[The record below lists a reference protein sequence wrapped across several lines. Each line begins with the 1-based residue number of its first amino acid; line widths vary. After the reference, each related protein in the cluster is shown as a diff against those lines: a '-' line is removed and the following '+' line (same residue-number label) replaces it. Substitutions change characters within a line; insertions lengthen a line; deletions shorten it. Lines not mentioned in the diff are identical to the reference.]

1 MVDLDVLEE
10 CGITTKA
17 LKAKFEAEVPDARIK
32 ELIDLIQSRLIKGRD
47 VNLRDYRTYWAID
60 CAYDAPFQQRD
71 VVLIQAF
78 LARGGGD
85 GTSEALCRQWGLN
98 DADLFYSEKQTDG
111 REVKKIRQQHFF
123 RVLVPIVK
131 SYVTIRRA
139 KMFNDRNT
147 YPFLKY
153 EPISFTTE
161 KRLLCEVVT
170 DVVQRMSAAFGFP
183 SYLSQVI
190 LQNLLYG
197 HCLMFVKES
206 WYSEYQWLGK
216 SKYTVEKG
224 DTLGKLSDKYN
235 VTVKSIKD
243 ANPDRAGKLTAGETI
258 TIPKRKVC
266 VKEGLRYET
275 PHPTRCFFDLTN
287 PQNTIN
293 TDTGCRYA
301 GFWRVD
307 RYGDL
312 KQNDKIWNKD
322 KITWGSSNNW
332 FSFDSYKAFWEEVYP
347 CVQTLPACA
356 AGSGPPTTDRVNRS
370 IYYINTDADA
380 AVFLTNIFMKINPSQ
395 YGLGDYDCPI
405 WFRFVVA
412 NDCSVLWAEP
422 IPYNPILYTGYDA
435 DTTRYPQSSMALEI
449 TPFQTQLGNILSQ
462 ILFTARQGLWKMI
475 PFDSDLVDP
484 EVIKKLENRGSD
496 YAGAQFLEYSSQRA
510 RTIGQDPATMF
521 RPIELACKSSA
532 EMTGQIQVIIDI
544 LERLLGMSSSEVGA
558 PASHE
563 QTAEEIRV
571 VNTNTTVRVDFTGTF
586 IDDFINAWK
595 EQLYYASMAY
605 MDDEY
610 ISQVNPTPENMAALK
625 KLGFDTVTEPK
636 DGDKNPVEIRVK
648 KSSMV
653 LDGFSSDRTSAQS
666 ISSPAVGAVILQGI
680 QAIVSNPLLMQSVG
694 SPAIL
699 DMLTQA
705 LILAG
710 APKDFKLRADPKA
723 SPESQAQQ
731 MQEQLG
737 QMAEQLQQNI
747 LKQVAEGIKPMAD
760 AIKANGEQDAQTVEA
775 MKETISKIG
784 QLAQQ
789 AQAADEAL
797 KQMGQATAQQG
808 QQIEQLGQS
817 LQQVGQVTA
826 QTKQEADATAQTV
839 ATVGD
844 ILKNQHA
851 EPVQSA
857 PAGTFNP

>member
-1 MVDLDVLEE
+1 MIDLDLLEE

-17 LKAKFEAEVPDARIK
+17 LKAKFEAEVLDDKAK
-32 ELIDLIQSRLIKGRD
+32 ELVDLIQSRVIKGRD
-47 VNLRDYRTYWAID
+47 TNLRDYRTYWAID

-78 LARGGGD
+78 LNRGGD
-85 GTSEALCRQWGLN
+85 TASSAALCKQWGLN
-98 DADLFYSEKQTDG
+98 DAELFYTETGKDG
-111 REVKKIRQQHFF
+111 LPVKKIRQQHFF

-170 DVVQRMSAAFGFP
+170 DVVQRMSSAFGFP

-190 LQNLLYG
+190 LQTLLYG
-197 HCLMFVKES
+197 HCLMFVKEP
-206 WYSEYQWLGK
+206 WFSEYQMVGAA
-216 SKYTVEKG
+216 KYTVAAG
-224 DTLGKLSDKYN
+224 DTIGKLSDKFN
-235 VTVKSIKD
+235 VSVKELKD
-243 ANPDRAGKLTAGETI
+243 ANPDRAGKLTVGEEI
-258 TIPKRKVC
+258 TIPKHKEC

-275 PHPTRCFFDLTN
+275 PHPTRSFFDLTN

-301 GFWRVD
+301 GYWRVM
-307 RYGDL
+307 RYGEL
-312 KQNDKIWNKD
+312 KADPLIWNKD
-322 KITWGSSNNW
+322 KITWGNNNNW
-332 FSFDSYKAFWEEVYP
+332 FAFDSYKAFWEEVYP

-356 AGSGPPTTDRVNRS
+356 GGNAGPPTTDRVNRS

-380 AVFLTNIFMKINPSQ
+380 AVFLTNIFMKIIPSQ
-395 YGLGDYDCPI
+395 YGLGDYDCPV
-405 WFRFVVA
+405 WFQFIVA
-412 NDCSVLWAEP
+412 NDSSILWAAP

-462 ILFTARQGLWKMI
+462 ILFTARQGLWKVI
-475 PFDSDLVDP
+475 PFDTDLVDP
-484 EVIKKLENRGSD
+484 EMIRQLNNQGSD
-496 YAGAQFLEYSSQRA
+496 YAGANFLPYSSQRM
-510 RTIGQDPATMF
+510 RTLQNDPGTAF

-532 EMTGQIQVIIDI
+532 EMTNQIQVIIDI

-595 EQLYYASMAY
+595 IQIYYASLAY

-610 ISQVNPTPENMAALK
+610 ISQVNPTPENMAALI
-625 KLGFDTVTEPK
+625 KLGFDTVQEPAP
-636 DGDKNPVEIRVK
+636 GDKNPVEIRVK
-648 KSSMV
+648 KEKMV
-653 LDGFSSDRTSAQS
+653 LDGFSSDRTSSQS
-666 ISSPAVGAVILQGI
+666 ISSPAVGAIILQGV
-680 QAIVSNPLLMQSVG
+680 QAISSNPLLMQSVG

-710 APKDFKLRADPKA
+710 APRDFKLRADPA
-723 SPESQAQQ
+723 AGPDAQAQQ
-731 MQEQLG
+731 MQQQVA
-737 QMAEQLQQNI
+737 QMAQQLQQNI
-747 LKQVAEGIKPMAD
+747 LKQVGEGIKPMAD
-760 AIKANGEQDAQTVEA
+760 AIKANGEQDAQTVQALKQTMEKLA
-775 MKETISKIG
+775 
-784 QLAQQ
+784 QLTQQ
-789 AQAADEAL
+789 AQQSD
-797 KQMGQATAQQG
+797 
-808 QQIEQLGQS
+808 QQIQQLGQAM
-817 LQQVGQVTA
+817 QQVGQVTA
-826 QTKQEADATAQTV
+826 QTKQEADATAQAVAGVADLLKTQHA
-839 ATVGD
+839 ATV
-844 ILKNQHA
+844 Q
-851 EPVQSA
+851 PA
-857 PAGTFNP
+857 PAGTALV